1 MLDSINFSFFVIEI
15 ITGIISNSMG
25 LVADSL
31 DMLADALVY
40 GLSLFVVGKSILHKK
55 MVAKLSG
62 YLQLTLVVI
71 GFMEILRR
79 LIGTGEVPNHKMMI
93 IISLL
98 ALLANTVSLYILQ
111 KSKSNEVHIKA
122 SMICTSNDVIA
133 NMGVIIAG
141 VLVLVLNSNIPDL
154 VIGTIVFSMV
164 LRGSIRILQLGRK

>member
-1 MLDSINFSFFVIEI
+1 
-15 ITGIISNSMG
+15 
-25 LVADSL
+25 
-31 DMLADALVY
+31 
-40 GLSLFVVGKSILHKK
+40 
-55 MVAKLSG
+55 
-62 YLQLTLVVI
+62 
-71 GFMEILRR
+71 
-79 LIGTGEVPNHKMMI
+79 MI